1 MSTLAP
7 DNNPVQLPAGAEDHL
22 VSLGVLTLGGDGD
35 VTEGLL
41 VSEVLER
48 GHHVGLEVIPT
59 ETELLV
65 PVVSSRHL
73 ARVCFCVVRNNKRE
87 SYLETF

>member
-22 VSLGVLTLGGDGD
+22 VSLGVLTFGGDGD

-59 ETELLV
+59 ETELLI
-65 PVVSSRHL
+65 PVVGSRHL

>member
-7 DNNPVQLPAGAEDHL
+7 DNNPVQLPAGTEDHL
-22 VSLGVLTLGGDGD
+22 VSLGVLTFGGDGD

-48 GHHVGLEVIPT
+48 GHHVGLEVIPPK
-59 ETELLV
+59 TELLI
-65 PVVSSRHL
+65 VSHGVL
-73 ARVCFCVVRNNKRE
+73 IP
-87 SYLETF
+87 

>member
-41 VSEVLER
+41 VPEVFEG
-48 GHHVGLEVIPT
+48 GHHVSLEIVPA

-65 PVVSSRHL
+65 PLFSRHL
-73 ARVCFCVVRNNKRE
+73 EMDYV
-87 SYLETF
+87 